1 MTIRTPRIG
10 EFKDLSGTAEIVG
23 LGRVRQ
29 PSGGAQEVECQV
41 LLAVD
46 MDQPSFDPSTQTST
60 RWIGCGQ
67 LDLLKAGS
75 FWRVGTYAGDAR
87 TDIRSGAFLPSHDEP
102 LGLGASRQPSGSRP
116 FPSLGIHDAPCF
128 LLAQFEEASGKDHR
142 RSILLP
148 KMELI
153 RCLFGVGNDVLLE
166 LFDGLRSSPI
176 APDRSSIDRPKC
188 SYDGED
194 SVVLVSSRDL
204 SDDKALVV
212 AAILYDK
219 KMRALHRSVYQQLS
233 VDPDMRDG
241 RPTYVNIAW
250 PWSDPVQMKVAGRWI
265 ERANSSRRFLVCRI
279 DEIAIPLPFSNIEV
293 RHTGSSRTIDLGLP
307 ASTGRM
313 RLSNAARSAL
323 VTGMAATS
331 SRQPLTVATGA
342 SGMIDRTGIVIT
354 HVDVGAGGRGEDA
367 VIGEERRD
375 EAYFGTGGRM
385 EGADPEIG
393 AANTG
398 RGRTDGDAL
407 PPRSIEEALAK
418 TWAAIESASARQKWK
433 MVALP
438 RHGAAK
444 PGTPFGGLDF
454 AREPLVVSVSTD
466 RSRLLVADRGSPSG
480 DEVSLGILIPR
491 NSEEDARTLAK
502 SARKI
507 CGLING
513 RWRSPRC
520 NPSDFKVIS
529 MNRSQTLWE
538 DDNAFR
544 DAIARKLAKAL
555 ETAG

>member
-1 MTIRTPRIG
+1 MTIRTTRIG

-116 FPSLGIHDAPCF
+116 FPSFGIQDAPCF
-128 LLAQFEEASGKDHR
+128 LLAEAEIVGGADRR

-166 LFDGLRSSPI
+166 LFDGLRGGPV

-188 SYDGED
+188 SYDGDD

-219 KMRALHRSVYQQLS
+219 AMRVLHRSVYQQLS

-265 ERANSSRRFLVCRI
+265 ERANGSRRFLVCRI

-293 RHTGSSRTIDLGLP
+293 RHSGSSRTIDLGLP

-313 RLSNAARSAL
+313 RLSNAARPAL

-331 SRQPLTVATGA
+331 SRQPLTVATGT

-375 EAYFGTGGRM
+375 EASFGTGGRM

-398 RGRTDGDAL
+398 RGRTDSDAL
-407 PPRSIEEALAK
+407 PPRSIKEALAK
-418 TWAAIESASARQKWK
+418 TWAAIESASAKQKWK
-433 MVALP
+433 MAALP
-438 RHGAAK
+438 RHGTAG
-444 PGTPFGGLDF
+444 PGTPFGGLKLPD
-454 AREPLVVSVSTD
+454 EPLVVSVSTGQ
-466 RSRLLVADRGSPSG
+466 SRLLVVDRGSPSG
-480 DEVSLGILIPR
+480 DEVSLGILIPK
-491 NSEEDARTLAK
+491 NSDEDARTLAK

-507 CGLING
+507 CALIHG
-513 RWRSPRC
+513 RWRSPTC
-520 NPSDFKVIS
+520 NPSDFSVIS
-529 MNRSQTLWE
+529 MNRSRTLWE
-538 DDNAFR
+538 NDDAFR
-544 DAIARKLAKAL
+544 DAITRKLAKAL